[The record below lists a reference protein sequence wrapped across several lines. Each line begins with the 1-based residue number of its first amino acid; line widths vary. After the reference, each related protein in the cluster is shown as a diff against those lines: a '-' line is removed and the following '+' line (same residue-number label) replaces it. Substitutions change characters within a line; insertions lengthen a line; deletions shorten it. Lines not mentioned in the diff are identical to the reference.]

1 MADTGELLRRVAT
14 VLAAGIALLQY
25 RNKTAAP
32 DLRRVQAAAL
42 LPLCR
47 RHRVPLII
55 NDDVELALRL
65 GADGVHLG
73 GGDGDLRAA
82 RARLGADAIVGAS
95 CYADLARAA
104 RAADAGASYL
114 AFGALF
120 PSPTKPDAPRAT
132 PQLLRDAA
140 RFGLTRVAI
149 GGITADN
156 AGIAIDAGADLIAVI
171 SGVFDAPDPAAAVR
185 AYRACFASP
194 IPE

>member
-14 VLAAGIALLQY
+14 VLAAGTALLQY

-32 DLRRVQAAAL
+32 DLRDAQAAAL

-82 RARLGADAIVGAS
+82 RARLGPAAIVGAS